1 MAIFPII
8 ESDDIVQVDDKFRI
22 NCSKTYIS
30 KGEAAITLVEI
41 DPGTGTFVP
50 VTGSPVS
57 SKNWFMDFQHGTV
70 GAKTVAVRVTT
81 DGAPITTSKTV
92 TVLSVVD
99 DYLFSKDQ
107 DLVAIESDV
116 LKYVP
121 DGRSSF
127 KYAHREAQGQILEWL
142 WVNGYKKNDGTRF
155 VKTDFIDLLEVNY
168 WSRYLTLRL
177 IFKDLSNQ
185 VDDIF
190 DKKSKA
196 FENIEHQWRTKALLK
211 LDVNGDDTLDVYE
224 GFNMTTRRLVR
235 E

>member
-1 MAIFPII
+1 MAIFPIV
-8 ESDDIVQVDDKFRI
+8 ESDDIVQVNDKFRI
-22 NCSKTYIS
+22 SGTKTYIS
-30 KGEAAITLVEI
+30 KGEAAITVVEI
-41 DPGTGTFVP
+41 DPGTGTFVT
-50 VTGSPVS
+50 VTGSPIA
-57 SKNWFMDFQHGTV
+57 SKNWFMDFQHSTV
-70 GAKTVAVRVTT
+70 GDKTVAVRVTT
-81 DGAPITTSKTV
+81 DGAPITATKTV
-92 TVLSVVD
+92 TVLSAVD

-121 DGRSSF
+121 EGRASF

-142 WVNGYKKNDGTRF
+142 YVNGYKKNDGSRF
-155 VKTDFIDLLEVNY
+155 VKADFIDLLEVNY

-190 DKKSKA
+190 DKKSKMY
-196 FENIEHQWRTKALLK
+196 ENIEHQWRTKSLLK
-211 LDVNGDDTLDVYE
+211 IDVNGDDTLDVYE